1 MTKPISFPLQPA
13 TGRIHVLQVL
23 GNAIVGGM
31 ESSVLRL
38 VERLPRARF
47 AITALCPFESRV
59 TEALRSRQVEVLI
72 APITDD
78 PQWSSIQMTCAL
90 IRASGIDVL
99 HAHLPNAHV
108 LAGVAGRLT
117 GTPVLA
123 TIHGRQPSVLDL
135 EVQRCTSTH
144 LLAVSK
150 SSYFHALGLGV
161 PPSQLSCIP
170 NGVDVDVFRPGRAE
184 AAGLRTRFAV
194 APGAP
199 LIGFAGRL
207 SHEKAPDVFVR
218 AALLL
223 RSSLP
228 EAHMVLIGEGPMRAE
243 LVALVEHFGLGSC
256 VHLAGLC
263 DDMASVYH
271 ELDVLV
277 SSSHSEAMP
286 LVLMEAMACGLP
298 VVATRVGGVSDLVEQ
313 GETGWL
319 VAPGDF
325 QGIATHVAGL
335 LTKSGERERMGSR
348 ARERALARFTLAESV
363 KQTEK
368 LFVQLT
374 AQPVAPADHA
384 HAASNLPVPSA
395 PRHRSNGAAQAL
407 PAGVAGESSV

>member
-1 MTKPISFPLQPA
+1 MTLASPFTPRP
-13 TGRIHVLQVL
+13 GERIHVLQVL

-31 ESSVLRL
+31 ESSVTRL
-38 VERLPRARF
+38 VERLPRGRF
-47 AITALCPFESRV
+47 SITALCPFESRV
-59 TEALRSRQVEVLI
+59 TEALRARGVDVLV

-78 PQWSSIQMTCAL
+78 PSWSSIQMTCAL
-90 IRASGIDVL
+90 IRANGIDVL

-123 TIHGRQPSVLDL
+123 TIHGRQPSSLDI

-144 LLAVSK
+144 MLVVSK
-150 SSYFHALGLGV
+150 LSYFHALGLGV
-161 PPSQLSCIP
+161 APSQLSCIP
-170 NGVDVDVFRPGRAE
+170 NGVDVQVFQPGRSA
-184 AAGLRTRFAV
+184 AAGLRQRFAV
-194 APGAP
+194 PAGAP

-207 SHEKAPDVFVR
+207 SNEKGPEVFVR

-228 EAHMVLIGEGPMRAE
+228 EARLVLIGEGPMRAE
-243 LVALVEHFGLGSC
+243 LAELIEHFDLTRR

-263 DDMASVYH
+263 DDMAAAYH

-286 LVLMEAMACGLP
+286 LVLMEAMASGLP
-298 VVATRVGGVSDLVEQ
+298 VVATRVGGVPDLVEQ

-325 QGIATHVAGL
+325 QDIAGKLTRL
-335 LTKSGERERMGSR
+335 LTQPGERERMGTR
-348 ARERALARFTLAESV
+348 ARERALAKFALDDCV
-363 KQTEK
+363 QQTEK
-368 LFVQLT
+368 LLVQLT
-374 AQPVAPADHA
+374 TPPVAPAEDA
-384 HAASNLPVPSA
+384 HAVLNLPA
-395 PRHRSNGAAQAL
+395 PTTLRHRGNGAGSPSRPTSAH
-407 PAGVAGESSV
+407 ESHA